1 MISLTIDISVL
12 ARLKLVMTKTDKA
25 ERALEKCKLV
35 LEQMIEQSLL
45 NMDDNMFRHYKHF
58 YLSTHDFDLAVGQF
72 VIDGKTQYLT
82 KWFEKNGLSLIH
94 VSKVGLKGQSLS
106 EVKLSKL
113 VTMTDAM
120 DLTSLKKLKIHELD
134 ALLNDKTLSDVDFFN
149 RIFPNLLSSTKQQV
163 QAQYDFCPIDTKSV
177 KQFIVWLTHRAN
189 KINQVERQM
198 MARQAKVILR
208 IAESGDGTLPMKK
221 KHSHFGRTYY
231 EGISVQSVHR
241 TLREAMLGN
250 CYQYDMRLSVIS
262 WKMGFAQLC
271 YRSLKNPRPFDV
283 EFGASLAYL
292 EDKKSFRE
300 YIRQQ
305 TFGSSNHISDEQQ
318 LDLVKQALTALGF
331 GARIYQH
338 GWVDKSGNS
347 FNPAIVKIFRNI
359 EDRKRFI
366 SCSLVHQFREEQK
379 KLDEFIC
386 AFYTDSDKSLLTDKE
401 LQTESGRVSNAKV
414 MAYLYQ
420 HAETIVMDVVRDELK
435 KLGREVIAS
444 VHDAIF
450 IRHRLSAYDRQNIEY
465 KMRDMSGID
474 YWVLEQ
480 DKHEAYK
487 GVSQE
492 VLRDELV
499 HKQFMVEQQK
509 LAQGYKSQIVVK

>member
-1 MISLTIDISVL
+1 MISLTIDSTVL
-12 ARLKLVMTKTDKA
+12 DRLKLAMPKTDKA

-35 LEQMIEQSLL
+35 LEQMLEHSLL
-45 NMDDNMFRHYKHF
+45 NMEDNLFRHYKHF
-58 YLSTHDFDLAVGQF
+58 YFSTHDFDLAVGQF
-72 VIDGKTQYLT
+72 VINGKTQYLT
-82 KWFEKNGLSLIH
+82 KWLEKNGLSLIH
-94 VSKVGLKGQSLS
+94 VSKVGLKGQSHS
-106 EVKLSKL
+106 EVKLSKF
-113 VTMTDAM
+113 VTMNDAM

-134 ALLNDKTLSDVDFFN
+134 ALLNDKSLSDIDFFN
-149 RIFPNLLSSTKQQV
+149 RIFPNLLTSTKAQV
-163 QAQYDFCPIDTKSV
+163 QRDYDFCPIDTKSV

-198 MARQAKVILR
+198 MARQAQVILR

-250 CYQYDMRLSVIS
+250 CYQYDIRISVIS
-262 WKMGFAQLC
+262 WKMGFAQLL
-271 YRSLKNPRPFDV
+271 YNSLKNPRPFDV
-283 EFGASLAYL
+283 EFGASLAYF
-292 EDKKSFRE
+292 EDKKNFRE
-300 YIRQQ
+300 YIKQQ
-305 TFGSSNHISDEQQ
+305 TFGTGNHISDEQQ
-318 LDLVKQALTALGF
+318 MDLVKQALTALGF

-338 GWVDKSGNS
+338 GWVDRSGKS
-347 FNPAIVKIFRNI
+347 FNPAIVKIFRNT

-366 SCSLVHQFREEQK
+366 SCSLIQQFREEQK
-379 KLDEFIC
+379 KLDEFIYEL
-386 AFYTDSDKSLLTDKE
+386 YTSQHSSILTDKE
-401 LQTESGRVSNAKV
+401 LQTEKGKKSTAKM

-420 HAETIVMDVVRDELK
+420 HTETLVMDVVRDELK

-450 IRHRLSAYDRQNIEY
+450 IRHRLSGYDRENIQY
-465 KMRDMSGID
+465 KMRDISGIE

-492 VLRDELV
+492 VLRDELA
-499 HKQFMVEQQK
+499 HKKFMAEQEQ
-509 LAQGYKSQIVVK
+509 LASGYKSQFSAT